1 MKHLIARV
9 SVLAVLG
16 VFLVAAA
23 QARPAGQQQQPAT
36 PGESQAGAPDDT
48 APAGPVV
55 TEEEYEEY
63 TAFYD
68 ARGDNSMIIQLGEA
82 FLVKYPDSHY
92 VGPIYSQLT
101 TAYLHTNQEDKMFV
115 AGGKALEF
123 DPDGIDVLSVLAWA
137 IPRRVNSDMPDG
149 PQQLQKAE
157 DYAHRAIQLLDA
169 MVKPDDLDAA
179 AFESARNEKLSM
191 SYSGLGT
198 AEIKRGKYTEAGMAL
213 DKAVQLAPSPDPV
226 DLYLLGLAD
235 QTNSY
240 FTPAIAAFT
249 QCADIPGPMQ
259 ALCKSGIEDTQKKA
273 KEGLEAPK

>member
-1 MKHLIARV
+1 MRK
-9 SVLAVLG
+9 
-16 VFLVAAA
+16 
-23 QARPAGQQQQPAT
+23 
-36 PGESQAGAPDDT
+36 
-48 APAGPVV
+48 
-55 TEEEYEEY
+55 Y